1 MRTVALEEHFL
12 PHDLARIGFPQGTPI
27 GGIDA
32 ELDDVGEGR
41 LALMDAAGVDVQV
54 ISLVGQGV
62 QQLPAVE
69 AVAVARD
76 ANDRA
81 AAAVAAHP
89 DRFAAFGV
97 LPLSDPEASAVE
109 LRRCRD
115 LGFVGVM
122 IHGLTH
128 GLFLDD
134 PSMAPVLAAADE
146 LGVPVYL
153 HPSPPPSPVRQAYY
167 SGLEPAVAT
176 ALATGAWGWHAE
188 CGLHVLRLVA
198 TGTFDRYPDLRLIV
212 GHMGE
217 NLPFSLARAE
227 WRLGF
232 AVSGS
237 RTVTQT
243 VLDHVLITT
252 SGYFTDPPLHCAL
265 EVFGPERIL
274 FAVDHP
280 FSDSRRGTEFL
291 ATAAVD
297 DATREA
303 IAHGNAERLLGL

>member
-1 MRTVALEEHFL
+1 MRTIALEEHFL
-12 PHDLARIGFPQGTPI
+12 PADLARIGFPNGTPI

-32 ELDDVGEGR
+32 ELDDLGEGR
-41 LALMDAAGVDVQV
+41 LAAMDAAGIDVQV
-54 ISLVGQGV
+54 LSLVGQGV
-62 QQLPAVE
+62 QQLPPVE

-97 LPLSDPEASAVE
+97 LPLSDPEASAAE
-109 LRRCRD
+109 LGRCRD
-115 LGFVGVM
+115 LGLVGVM

-128 GLFLDD
+128 GVFLDD
-134 PSMAPVLAAADE
+134 PSMTPVLAAADG
-146 LGVPVYL
+146 LSVPIYL
-153 HPSPPPSPVRQAYY
+153 HPAPPPDPVRQAYF
-167 SGLEPAVAT
+167 SGLDPAVAT

-188 CGLHVLRLVA
+188 CGLHVLRMVA
-198 TGTFDRYPDLRLIV
+198 TGVFDRHPHLRLIV

-217 NLPFSLARAE
+217 GLPFSLARAA
-227 WRLGF
+227 WRLGL
-232 AVSGS
+232 ADTGRSI
-237 RTVTQT
+237 TQT

-252 SGYFTDPPLHCAL
+252 SGYFTDAPLHCAL
-265 EVFGPERIL
+265 DVFGAERIL

-280 FSDSRRGTEFL
+280 FSDNRRGTDFL
-291 ATAAVD
+291 AAAAVD
-297 DATREA
+297 EATRAA